1 MSKVGPIT
9 LPKQR
14 TSPEPATPQR
24 SGTLLS
30 NTSSGV
36 VFVGSN
42 HVPNSEH
49 EKKEDLAAFI
59 AHKYN
64 SIDFEEPDHH
74 VLRLHY
80 SKQTKLTAI
89 GIDVG
94 HYILSMIL
102 VVLISGLYLAM
113 LYSTE
118 YFAELRLEKIK
129 HFWEE
134 GKDGMA
140 TLFAVGTAMAIVVI
154 PTSLVA
160 FFAPHAIGSG
170 MTEVIAFLNGASAMN
185 GVTLKVL
192 VIRYIG
198 ILGLVSAGLFSG
210 IDGPLSEIGA
220 GVGMILVQQ
229 FTRWSSFRKLLYGET
244 LDLGLINDK
253 SDVATE
259 LQANKGSDAVL
270 DAAVT
275 GTDKETQRNHKKL
288 GDSLLG
294 FLLSRNLRL
303 FATIGAA
310 VSIGV
315 IFGAPVGGVLFAVE
329 EATSFFELSLLIK
342 LTFATIVGY
351 LIVAFTHYDIYAKL
365 PISNVLLNPVKAA
378 LIPLNSECNFEMRM
392 PMVLTYI
399 AMGVIG
405 GLFGQLLNV
414 VLSRIQKTRQRYL
427 IDPEFHRRGENK
439 KPVNK
444 KLNALL
450 RVGETLVIAAIT
462 ALVVCWVPTGKDVDQ
477 CTSYDRPLVHISDVR
492 SECDFYNP
500 ANPLTCENL
509 LHCKEAIAHNGIC
522 YPTDTEFEFNN
533 FVVETYQEYCA
544 VKGVEA
550 DSGHSNSG
558 NSEADAAET
567 RILLTNTSDLKL
579 PSSVN
584 SWPSCQTPTLPQ
596 ITMSSS
602 LTQKLPFLVL
612 DFSGTPAQD
621 ASLAWCYKIW
631 EIKSLAVFFFV
642 YLVMSCATYYIALP
656 TDLVVPN
663 LIIGAAAGRMLGL
676 AINLI
681 KPGYVDPGAYGL
693 LGMASLWS
701 GTSGLVLTV
710 IAVALELTGD
720 ISYLPAI
727 IIVCFTAA
735 WVSSSIGPS
744 LYHAEMENNGAPYLP
759 SEPNRLLRTLTAKQI
774 MTKKTVAIGSVES
787 LRNIQSLLNT
797 NPFEGYPV
805 VQKYEVG
812 TGESAREI
820 RARGASFHNTTE
832 TKYRPIGY
840 VSRDRLEELLEEMQR
855 ENFDLDSTVDIE
867 AIVGSNPLTVRQD
880 STASKVYTLFR
891 QLGLKRVFVVDESGF
906 LVGIVARLDLI
917 RPVLE
922 EEERE
927 EREAEERWQEPT
939 DLVELARAIRIRS
952 GFQKRED

>member
-42 HVPNSEH
+42 HVPNSQH

-477 CTSYDRPLVHISDVR
+477 CTSYDRPLVHISD
-492 SECDFYNP
+492 
-500 ANPLTCENL
+500 
-509 LHCKEAIAHNGIC
+509 EAIAHNGIC

-558 NSEADAAET
+558 NSEANAAADKDSANKHKRFEIAFK
-567 RILLTNTSDLKL
+567 RELLAKL
-579 PSSVN
+579 PN
-584 SWPSCQTPTLPQ
+584 SNLTANNYVFKFDPETVGIAEFLMTNEHDHCYYQVR
-596 ITMSSS
+596 S
-602 LTQKLPFLVL
+602 LFWTSPERQLKMLLLRGV
-612 DFSGTPAQD
+612 
-621 ASLAWCYKIW
+621 YKIW

-787 LRNIQSLLNT
+787 LRNIQSLLST

-855 ENFDLDSTVDIE
+855 DNFDLDSTVDIE